1 MSIGDSFI
9 EIKLDVIEPIRLS
22 KKEIRTND

>member
-9 EIKLDVIEPIRLS
+9 EIKLDAIEPIRLF